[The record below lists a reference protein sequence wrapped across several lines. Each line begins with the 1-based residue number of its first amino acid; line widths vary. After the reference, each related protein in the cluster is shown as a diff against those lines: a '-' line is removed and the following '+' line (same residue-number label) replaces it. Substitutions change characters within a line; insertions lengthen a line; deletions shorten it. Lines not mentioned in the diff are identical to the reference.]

1 MMKEGFVDKL
11 FDLSGHRAVVIG
23 GAGGLGSY
31 MAEGLAVAGATVAVA
46 SRVDL
51 SQKKNGHRP
60 ILFLCI
66 GISGER

>member
-31 MAEGLAVAGATVAVA
+31 MAEGLAVAGATVA
-46 SRVDL
+46 S
-51 SQKKNGHRP
+51 SKP
-60 ILFLCI
+60 
-66 GISGER
+66 